1 MQQPMEQ
8 RVGAL
13 GEKIRDHDQLLD
25 SLVTISGQLTSLQD
39 QLQGVVIHQQA
50 SPEDLQE
57 RQQDLQA
64 RQQEFQE
71 RQQELKE
78 RRERTD
84 QQNARL
90 MNLLMNLARRYGWDE
105 GLDEDEDAPA
115 FP

>member
-13 GEKIRDHDQLLD
+13 EDKVRDHDQLLD

-39 QLQGVVIHQQA
+39 QLQGVAIHRQA
-50 SPEDLQE
+50 SQE
-57 RQQDLQA
+57 DLQA
-64 RQQEFQE
+64 RQQELQ
-71 RQQELKE
+71 E

-90 MNLLMNLARRYGWDE
+90 MNLLLNLARRYGWDE

>member
-50 SPEDLQE
+50 SLE
-57 RQQDLQA
+57 DLQA

-71 RQQELKE
+71 RQQELQE

-90 MNLLMNLARRYGWDE
+90 MNLLLNLARRYGWDE
-105 GLDEDEDAPA
+105 GLDEDEDAPSS
-115 FP
+115 P

>member
-8 RVGAL
+8 RVGTL

-50 SPEDLQE
+50 SPEDLQ
-57 RQQDLQA
+57 A
-64 RQQEFQE
+64 

-115 FP
+115 SP